1 MSRFQPGASGNPKG
15 RPRGIQTQAKLRAA
29 ISRDIPEIIQAMLG
43 AAKSGDVQAARLL
56 LDRTLPTLKATDA
69 PAPLS
74 LPTGTPDLAAAA
86 TATLG
91 ALTGG
96 ALTPD
101 QAGAVAGVL
110 SALAR
115 VRETTELE
123 ARVAALEDRAHGE
136 TA

>member
-1 MSRFQPGASGNPKG
+1 MSRFKPGASGNPAG
-15 RPRGIQTQAKLRAA
+15 RPKGIQTQAKLRAA
-29 ISRDIPEIIQAMLG
+29 IARDLPEIIQAMLA

-56 LDRTLPTLKATDA
+56 LDRTLPALKATDA

-74 LPTGTPDLAAAA
+74 LPAGTPDLAAAA
-86 TATLG
+86 KATLE
-91 ALTGG
+91 AVAGG

-110 SALAR
+110 SALVR
-115 VRETTELE
+115 VKESVELE
-123 ARVAALEDRAHGE
+123 GRIAALENRTHGA